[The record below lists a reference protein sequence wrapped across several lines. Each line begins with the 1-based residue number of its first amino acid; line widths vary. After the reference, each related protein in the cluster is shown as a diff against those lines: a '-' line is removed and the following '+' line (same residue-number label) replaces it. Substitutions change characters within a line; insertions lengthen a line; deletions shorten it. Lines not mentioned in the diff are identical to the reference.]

1 VTRGD
6 ESGLAAVPGTVTR
19 TSPGADDDQSGWVRQ
34 PWLVAN
40 RAAAQAGQTNR
51 EGPMDEYPLIAEHGL
66 IGDLQT
72 AALVTTDGSIN
83 WFCAPRFDSPSIFG
97 ALLDHARGGH
107 FRVRP
112 SSGAFDT
119 KQMYLP
125 DTAILVTRFLSDAGV
140 GEIYDFMPISGK
152 VAADRHRLV
161 RMLRCV
167 RGEITFD
174 VDIAPRFDY
183 GRAPHQI
190 ELSEHG
196 AVFRSAGGALTLHA
210 VREPDDERL
219 AQVQTSDAGDLH
231 VSVTLRAGQT
241 RGVILETGAAG
252 PAREIRLAEVNQ
264 LLDETELF
272 WKSWLARSTYT
283 GRWRETL
290 QRSAI
295 ALKLMTYAP
304 TGGIVAAPTAGL
316 PEQVGGE
323 RNWDYRYTWI
333 RDASFSVYALLA
345 MGFTEEAADFC
356 RWLLARVQTQAK
368 SGGSSPLNLMYR
380 VDGSTDLTETI
391 LEHWEGYRGS
401 YPVRIGN
408 GAAEQLQLD
417 IYGEALDSIYYA
429 DQRGLPLG
437 HPGWTAVTGL
447 LSWLADHW
455 DQPEAGI
462 WETRGGAKDFTY
474 GRVMSWVAFDR
485 AIRLATS
492 HGRPAPLERWTGQR
506 DAIYEEVMTKGWNA
520 ERGAFVQ
527 HYSDKVLDSSL
538 LRMSSVGFITPQDP
552 MWLSTLRAMDSE
564 LVTDSLVYRYDP
576 GASPDGLRGS
586 EGTFSLCTF
595 MYVDA
600 LARAGR
606 LEEARLTFE
615 KMLTYAN
622 HVGLFSEEIGPSGE
636 QLGNFPQ
643 AFTHLALIDSA
654 ITLNAQLDRREAS
667 GPRTSM

>member
-1 VTRGD
+1 M
-6 ESGLAAVPGTVTR
+6 
-19 TSPGADDDQSGWVRQ
+19 DD
-34 PWLVAN
+34 
-40 RAAAQAGQTNR
+40 
-51 EGPMDEYPLIAEHGL
+51 YPLIADHGL

-72 AALVTTDGSIN
+72 AALVTTDGSID
-83 WFCAPRFDSPSIFG
+83 WFCAPRFDSPSVFG
-97 ALLDHARGGH
+97 ALLDKGRGGH
-107 FRVRP
+107 FRIRP
-112 SSGAFDT
+112 AKDAFDT
-119 KQMYLP
+119 KQMYFP
-125 DTAILVTRFLSDAGV
+125 DTAILITRYLSEAGV

-152 VAADRHRLV
+152 VATDRHRLV

-167 RGEITFD
+167 RGEMTFD
-174 VDIAPRFDY
+174 IDLAPRFDY
-183 GRAPHQI
+183 GRATH
-190 ELSEHG
+190 ETEVSAHG
-196 AVFRSAGGALTLHA
+196 AVFRSAAGSMTLHA
-210 VREPDDERL
+210 IREPDDERL
-219 AQVQTSDAGDLH
+219 AQLQASDVGDLH
-231 VSVTLRAGQT
+231 LSVTLRAGQT
-241 RGVILETGAAG
+241 RGVVIETGDAG
-252 PAREIRLAEVNQ
+252 PPREIGVAEVQQ
-264 LLDETELF
+264 LFDQTALF
-272 WKSWLARSTYT
+272 WKTWLAHSTYT

-295 ALKLMTYAP
+295 TLKLMTYAP

-323 RNWDYRYTWI
+323 RNWDYRYTWV

-345 MGFTEEAADFC
+345 LGFTEEAADFS
-356 RWLLARVQTQAK
+356 RWLGARVQAQA
-368 SGGSSPLNLMYR
+368 GNGAPLNLMYR
-380 VDGSTDLTETI
+380 IDGSTDLTETV

-417 IYGEALDSIYYA
+417 IYGEALESVYYG
-429 DQRGLPLG
+429 DQRGIQLG
-437 HPGWTAVTGL
+437 HPGWTALVEL
-447 LSWLADHW
+447 LDWLADHW

-462 WETRGGAKDFTY
+462 WETRGGPKDFTY

-492 HGRPAPLERWTGQR
+492 KGRPAPLERWMGQR
-506 DAIYEEVMTKGWNA
+506 DAIYAQVMTKGWNA
-520 ERGAFVQ
+520 QRSAFVQ

-538 LRMSSVGFITPQDP
+538 LRMSSVGFIAPQDP
-552 MWLSTLRAMDSE
+552 MWLTTLRAMDSE

-576 GASPDGLRGS
+576 GASPDGLQGS

-606 LEEARLTFE
+606 LDEARLTFE

-622 HVGLFSEEIGPSGE
+622 HLGLFSEEIGPSGE

-643 AFTHLALIDSA
+643 AFTHLALIESA
-654 ITLNAQLDRREAS
+654 ITLDAQLARR
-667 GPRTSM
+667 